1 MATKKVE
8 TAVTGSTLAYSL
20 LEKNKTV
27 KERAEFYHSSI
38 QRNLQRLVIDS
49 LIERRDSLQDELF
62 DKSNFSLDTNLNA
75 GQRTMTKEDCEN
87 RFKCIMDIEYELEL
101 VNLEL
106 ESKQAIFK
114 KYFG

>member
-1 MATKKVE
+1 MATKKTE
-8 TAVTGSTLAYSL
+8 AVASTLAYTL

-27 KERAEFYHSSI
+27 KERADFYHSAI
-38 QRNLQRLVIDS
+38 QRNLQRNVIDT
-49 LIERRDSLQDELF
+49 LIEKRDALKDELF

-87 RFKCIMDIEYELEL
+87 RFARIIDIEYELEL
-101 VNLEL
+101 IELEL
-106 ESKQAIFK
+106 ESKQAIFT